1 MTQPPD
7 PVAALAEALHVASPW
22 PHRLGP
28 DSAHCTNGSSHG
40 ERAEALAAALHAS
53 GWTLSHDSEQEALVA
68 ALDRERVLRDLLS
81 PAERPGAGYPCR
93 TCGRRDMGH
102 EPSCWYTRVDAAIE
116 GRP

>member
-1 MTQPPD
+1 MTTPD
-7 PVAALAEALHVASPW
+7 ADAVAALAEAFKAYWSD
-22 PHRLGP
+22 P
-28 DSAHCTNGSSHG
+28 DMEQEDDPEWYA
-40 ERAEALAAALHAS
+40 RQLLANLPS
-53 GWTLSHDSEQEALVA
+53 GWTLARRSERDALVA

-93 TCGRRDMGH
+93 RCGRRDMGH

>member
-1 MTQPPD
+1 MTTPD
-7 PVAALAEALHVASPW
+7 AEAVAALAEAMRVAD
-22 PHRLGP
+22 P
-28 DSAHCTNGSSHG
+28 DFRT
-40 ERAEALAAALHAS
+40 AAALILANLPS
-53 GWTLSHDSEQEALVA
+53 GWTLARRSERDALVA

-93 TCGRRDMGH
+93 RCGRRDMGH

>member
-7 PVAALAEALHVASPW
+7 PVAALADALCYEVPHSKALHPVIDEDRAR
-22 PHRLGP
+22 RLH
-28 DSAHCTNGSSHG
+28 ARLT
-40 ERAEALAAALHAS
+40 AS

-93 TCGRRDMGH
+93 RCGRRDMGH